1 MTANTVPPHW
11 RASTYGDVMV
21 EVEERA
27 GTRVDLPVLSL
38 TKAHGPML
46 ASERFSKV
54 LHSRDISRYRVARR
68 GLIVADP
75 MLLWDG
81 AIGIQRVVDAGL
93 VSPDYRVYA
102 PRKDVDSAFLS
113 YVVRSPTMISHY
125 QGGARGTNVRRN
137 RIARSDFLL
146 IPLVLPPLTEQRKIA
161 SILSSLDDTIE
172 AAQAVIDQ
180 LQNVKNVLM
189 ADLLTRGLPGQ
200 HAQFKQTDLGE
211 VPERWEVVHLESVT
225 QRGSGHTPSRS
236 HPEYWDGNIKWV
248 SLQDSK
254 RLDKLYIDDTTA
266 KITPLGIANSSATEH
281 PAGTVVLSRDAGVG
295 KSAITTDVMA
305 VSQHFMAWVC
315 GPRLN
320 NHYLYYWLQYM
331 KPEFERIAVGN
342 TIKTIGLPYFK
353 SLRLALPPRDEQETI
368 ANALTAIDLRVFAEA
383 RARDQLVALKFDL
396 MSGLLTGDV
405 RVTPDGV
412 AA

>member
-46 ASERFSKV
+46 ASVRFSKV

-211 VPERWEVVHLESVT
+211 VPE
-225 QRGSGHTPSRS
+225 
-236 HPEYWDGNIKWV
+236 
-248 SLQDSK
+248 
-254 RLDKLYIDDTTA
+254 
-266 KITPLGIANSSATEH
+266 
-281 PAGTVVLSRDAGVG
+281 
-295 KSAITTDVMA
+295 
-305 VSQHFMAWVC
+305 
-315 GPRLN
+315 
-320 NHYLYYWLQYM
+320 
-331 KPEFERIAVGN
+331 
-342 TIKTIGLPYFK
+342 
-353 SLRLALPPRDEQETI
+353 
-368 ANALTAIDLRVFAEA
+368 
-383 RARDQLVALKFDL
+383 
-396 MSGLLTGDV
+396 
-405 RVTPDGV
+405 
-412 AA
+412 

>member
-1 MTANTVPPHW
+1 
-11 RASTYGDVMV
+11 
-21 EVEERA
+21 
-27 GTRVDLPVLSL
+27 
-38 TKAHGPML
+38 
-46 ASERFSKV
+46 
-54 LHSRDISRYRVARR
+54 
-68 GLIVADP
+68 
-75 MLLWDG
+75 
-81 AIGIQRVVDAGL
+81 
-93 VSPDYRVYA
+93 
-102 PRKDVDSAFLS
+102 
-113 YVVRSPTMISHY
+113 MISHY